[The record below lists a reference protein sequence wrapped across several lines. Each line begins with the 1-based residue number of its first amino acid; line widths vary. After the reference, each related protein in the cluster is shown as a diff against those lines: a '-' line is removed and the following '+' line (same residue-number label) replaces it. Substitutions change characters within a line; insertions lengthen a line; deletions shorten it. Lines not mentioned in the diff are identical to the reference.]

1 MNSHPS
7 KQQLMRLA
15 IKARIMPSAEDAKQ
29 FLRSV
34 LFRLWWRIAPDSG
47 HCYYPYGL
55 LGASRYTARDA
66 GSCPANA
73 SEVVA
78 NQRDESLLPRQSQCL
93 MLYMDVPCS
102 FRSSFATSGVS
113 QSISFAA
120 EHKRVPHVPGF
131 PVNVG
136 EANVLH
142 AAFREE
148 SRTRGCLSEPLAGNP
163 GVSLLRR
170 GFLHIPA
177 SHAFCATVRSF
188 QAAAVCF
195 LYIWISASS
204 LRPRALCWQAAC

>member
-1 MNSHPS
+1 LRQRLPEAAGHGKARAARQLRGGRSWLSIVVTICCNAGTGLMNSHPS

-78 NQRDESLLPRQSQCL
+78 NQRDNFLLRREEQNL

-102 FRSSFATSGVS
+102 CVDLRGSWGVAVNFVK
-113 QSISFAA
+113 QQRINARSISRF
-120 EHKRVPHVPGF
+120 
-131 PVNVG
+131 
-136 EANVLH
+136 
-142 AAFREE
+142 
-148 SRTRGCLSEPLAGNP
+148 
-163 GVSLLRR
+163 
-170 GFLHIPA
+170 
-177 SHAFCATVRSF
+177 
-188 QAAAVCF
+188 
-195 LYIWISASS
+195 
-204 LRPRALCWQAAC
+204 